1 MFTEAPKSVMQA
13 LQRCHHASEAP
24 PSEAAGKVKVRDQ
37 KACCN
42 PGGTMSFPAG
52 VEEIPSHT
60 TSVASPVVAPQLPY
74 QVEAID
80 LSVLSAEEQEE
91 AQGLLWKHA
100 SVFLS
105 QDGDLGCTN
114 LVPIKLLSWMR
125 PPSVSATGVFHHQ
138 NTRWSKSTSTCSR
151 SACVQVIHESSSL
164 FASPIV
170 LVEKKDGSLHLCVD
184 YW

>member
-1 MFTEAPKSVMQA
+1 MSRFHPIQPSWHPRSWLPNCHIRWRQSICQSCQPKSK
-13 LQRCHHASEAP
+13 R
-24 PSEAAGKVKVRDQ
+24 K
-37 KACCN
+37 
-42 PGGTMSFPAG
+42 
-52 VEEIPSHT
+52 
-60 TSVASPVVAPQLPY
+60 
-74 QVEAID
+74 
-80 LSVLSAEEQEE
+80 
-91 AQGLLWKHA
+91 QGLLWKHA

-125 PPSVSATGVFHHQ
+125 PPSVSTTGVFHHQ

-184 YW
+184 YWQTTAGPGRMPFLFLVLRSHRTWMVSGSQGLRATDHFLLMWRYPYPPPILPL